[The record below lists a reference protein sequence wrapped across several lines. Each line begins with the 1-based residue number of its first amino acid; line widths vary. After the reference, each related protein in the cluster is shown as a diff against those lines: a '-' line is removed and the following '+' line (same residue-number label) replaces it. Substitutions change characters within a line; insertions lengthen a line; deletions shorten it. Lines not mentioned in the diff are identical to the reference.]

1 MKRINKKVLKK
12 TGLFLMAVFISFQLF
27 VPAVFAQSVSAQ
39 SAILIE
45 QHTGRVL
52 YEKEAHKRLRIA
64 SITKIMTAILAIE
77 SGKMEDTVTVSN
89 RAVGTEGSSLYLVP
103 NEKIKLKDL
112 VYGLMLRSGND
123 AAVAIAEYVGGSLDG
138 FVYLMNQKAAEIGM
152 KDTGFANPHG
162 LDDHENH
169 YSTAYDM
176 AILMKYATANKTF
189 QEISGTK
196 IYRAPHPE
204 EKWDRVWKNKNKL
217 LTSLY
222 PYCTGGKTGYT
233 KRAKRTLVTTASK
246 DGMDLIAVTL
256 NDPDDWQDHISMY
269 ETGFDKFKLT
279 KVVKKGKV
287 SDIDD
292 SYYKKK
298 VYVKRDFIYPLTD
311 DEKDSVKLEATLIK
325 PNKKLWEDERNI
337 PDIVG
342 RLDIYQND
350 EGIGRLPLYYKKG
363 LDIEEDVSF
372 FERIKNLF
380 LFILGVRS
388 DG

>member
-1 MKRINKKVLKK
+1 
-12 TGLFLMAVFISFQLF
+12 MAALLSFHIFIPS
-27 VPAVFAQSVSAQ
+27 VSATSVSAQ

-52 YEKEAHKRLRIA
+52 YGKDAHKKLRIA

-89 RAVGTEGSSLYLVP
+89 NAVGTEGSSLYLMP

-123 AAVAIAEYVGGSLDG
+123 AAVAIAEHVGGSVDG
-138 FVYLMNQKAAEIGM
+138 FVYLMNQKAQEIGM
-152 KDTGFANPHG
+152 MNTEFANPHG

-176 AILMKYATANKTF
+176 AILMKYAMGNDQFK
-189 QEISGTK
+189 EISGTK
-196 IYRAPHPE
+196 LYRSPHPE
-204 EKWDRVWKNKNKL
+204 EEWDRVWKNKNKL

-256 NDPDDWQDHISMY
+256 NAPSDWNDHIWMY
-269 ETGFDKFKLT
+269 DMGFDKFEPT

-287 SDIDD
+287 SGINDP
-292 SYYKKK
+292 YYEKKI
-298 VYVKRDFIYPLTD
+298 YVKRDFTYPLQK
-311 DEKDSVKLEATLIK
+311 DEKDSIKIEATLIK
-325 PNKKLWEDERNI
+325 PNKKLWKDEQNI

-342 RLDIYQND
+342 RLDIYQED
-350 EGIGRLPLYYKKG
+350 EEIGRLPLYYKKG
-363 LDIEEDVSF
+363 LNIDEDESF
-372 FERIKNLF
+372 LEKVKNLF
-380 LFILGVRS
+380 LFILGVQS
-388 DG
+388 NG